1 MKTAIFDLDGTLADP
16 GSMVPTP
23 VATMLQGLEAAG
35 VQVVLC
41 SGKPTYYLAGLARQ
55 LGLHDV
61 ALIGETGFAIQ
72 VGTELPPRA
81 YHEMPSPDGLAA
93 FYSGV
98 REKIAQTGWRVWYQP
113 NAGSLTVFYYDDAT
127 RDSLEALLRQ
137 EAASRDDVA
146 LFRQPDCFDLT
157 PGTTKAD
164 GIRWFLDYSDCT
176 VDDAVYVGDGEN
188 DQPAFDL
195 IPESIAIDPH
205 RRLHARHHVDD
216 LTQALALVEKNV
228 GGS

>member
-16 GSMVPTP
+16 GSMVPAE
-23 VATMLQGLEAAG
+23 VATRLRGYEAAG

-61 ALIGETGFAIQ
+61 ALIGETGFAVQ

-81 YHEMPSPDGLAA
+81 YHEMPSPEGLPA
-93 FYSGV
+93 FYQGI
-98 REKIAQTGWRVWYQP
+98 REEIAETGWRVWYQP
-113 NAGSLTVFYYDDAT
+113 NAGSLTVFYYDEAT
-127 RDSLEALLRQ
+127 RNSLEALLRR
-137 EAASRDDVA
+137 EAATRDDVT

-164 GIRWFLDYSDCT
+164 GIRWFLDYSESS
-176 VDDAVYVGDGEN
+176 VDDALYVGDGEN

-195 IPESIAIDPH
+195 IPESIAIDP
-205 RRLHARHHVDD
+205 RRLLQARHHVAD
-216 LTQALALVEKNV
+216 LMQALDLVARWLGE
-228 GGS
+228 S

>member
-1 MKTAIFDLDGTLADP
+1 MKTALFDLDGTLADP
-16 GSMVPTP
+16 GSMVPADVT
-23 VATMLQGLEAAG
+23 TTLQGFEAAG
-35 VQVVLC
+35 VQLVLC

-61 ALIGETGFAIQ
+61 ALIGETGFAVQ

-81 YHEMPSPDGLAA
+81 YHEMASPEGLAA
-93 FYSGV
+93 FY
-98 REKIAQTGWRVWYQP
+98 RDLRHKIAQTGWRVWYQP

-127 RDSLEALLRQ
+127 RDALEDLLRQ
-137 EAASRDDVA
+137 EAATRDDVT

-164 GIRWFLDYSDCT
+164 GIRWFLDYCQSS
-176 VDDAVYVGDGEN
+176 VEDAVYVGDGEN

-195 IPESIAIDPH
+195 VPESIAIDPH
-205 RRLHARHHVDD
+205 RLLRARHRVDD
-216 LTQALALVEKNV
+216 LSSALSLVETFV
-228 GGS
+228 GRP